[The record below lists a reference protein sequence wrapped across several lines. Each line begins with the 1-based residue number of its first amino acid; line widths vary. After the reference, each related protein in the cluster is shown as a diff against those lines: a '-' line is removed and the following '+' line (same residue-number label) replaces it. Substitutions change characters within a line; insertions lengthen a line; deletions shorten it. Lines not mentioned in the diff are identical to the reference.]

1 MAEMIGYVLLIVLG
15 LIFLFGLSYAVFAFI
30 RDDIRNE
37 KEYKSKSKKNNRS
50 LWGGKYHPFILKELY
65 ERIINRYRNIF

>member
-1 MAEMIGYVLLIVLG
+1 MAEIIGYVLLIVLG

-37 KEYKSKSKKNNRS
+37 KEYRSKTKDKK
-50 LWGGKYHPFILKELY
+50 K
-65 ERIINRYRNIF
+65 

>member
-1 MAEMIGYVLLIVLG
+1 MAEMLGYVLLIVLG

-37 KEYKSKSKKNNRS
+37 KEYRSKTKK
-50 LWGGKYHPFILKELY
+50 
-65 ERIINRYRNIF
+65 